1 MKRLFILAAATV
13 ALASCAKTQVVY
25 NEEPQEIAFRQVE
38 NVMTKGGA
46 GTSLGNWKDGSMG
59 VFAYKENSSDIY
71 LENKKF
77 TKYQSE
83 NYWAGEGTSYY
94 WPFQGF
100 LNFYVYAPYDADFS
114 CDRATHKIK
123 RNAFT
128 NSDYGVGNSYSG
140 TADGSSSFYNYN
152 CPDLMYGSTIITS
165 GKTDQALNVSLKHAL
180 ALVQV
185 KAEATITSVV
195 KIKSMK
201 LTGTPSSANLAV
213 AYIDKDSNNS
223 TALEGTA
230 GWDNHSG
237 TIDLTIVSSEQVVTN
252 SSAQLGNEV
261 LVIPGKPQTS
271 FTITYTLAGSTTDL
285 IATLP
290 LNNTGS
296 PIWNP
301 GKKYVYNITFGVEE
315 IKFAP
320 VVEEWEKGGVI
331 AGSNGGVSVEAYPQ
345 P

>member
-1 MKRLFILAAATV
+1 
-13 ALASCAKTQVVY
+13 
-25 NEEPQEIAFRQVE
+25 
-38 NVMTKGGA
+38 
-46 GTSLGNWKDGSMG
+46 MG

-94 WPFQGF
+94 WPFQGS
-100 LNFYVYAPYDADFS
+100 LDFYVYAPYDADFS

-152 CPDLMYGSTIITS
+152 CPDLMYGSTIFTYEKIN
-165 GKTDQALNVSLKHAL
+165 QALNVSLKHAL

-185 KAEATITSVV
+185 NAKATNTSVV

-201 LTGTPSSANLAV
+201 LEDTPTKANLTVAYVGTPVAVSPTWTDWQEQNL
-213 AYIDKDSNNS
+213 
-223 TALEGTA
+223 
-230 GWDNHSG
+230 
-237 TIDLTIVSSEQVVTN
+237 DLTIYDN
-252 SSAQLGNEV
+252 SQDPKSITETFEQLGNEV

-271 FTITYTLAGSTTDL
+271 FTIDYTLGNSETVFTAELQLS
-285 IATLP
+285 
-290 LNNTGS
+290 NTGT
-296 PIWNP
+296 PIWKP

-320 VVEEWEKGGVI
+320 EVVDWETGGI
-331 AGSNGGVSVEAYPQ
+331 TAGENGGVSVEAVSEQ